1 MQAKAMVV
9 TAPGR
14 IEARAFAVSAPGP
27 GEVLVRTRATSVCA
41 TDVKVFHGQVGRARF
56 PLIMG
61 HEFVGEVIAV
71 GREAARRFGLHEGDR
86 VTPEPYIPCGR
97 CAWCRTEH
105 HYHNC
110 PDVRLYGIS
119 MPCDRPPHFF
129 GGYAEIVTLVDGSLL
144 HRVAPETPDLAACL
158 SSVVGNAFR
167 WVKTLG
173 QMGFGERLVISGAG
187 SQRLC
192 TLAAALACGVGPIV
206 LLGLAADE
214 TRFALAREFGAEHIL
229 AVDRDEALEAVPDLL
244 GGPPD
249 VVIETSGAPSA
260 IRAAIRLVRPSGRVV
275 VIGLSGGRETAIA
288 FDELVWRDVSVVCGK
303 GQAGNVGDAV
313 RLIDSRR
320 FAFEKINNTIYR
332 LDDLERALA
341 ATERPPAGFIK
352 AAVVFDA
359 EEAPAQRAVGS

>member
-14 IEARAFAVSAPGP
+14 LESRSFPVGEPAS

-61 HEFVGEVIAV
+61 HEFVGEVVIA
-71 GREAARRFGLHEGDR
+71 GREAAARHGWKEGDR

-119 MPCDRPPHFF
+119 IPCDRPPHLG
-129 GGYAEIVTLVDGSLL
+129 GGYGEYVILVEGSLL
-144 HRVAPETPDLAACL
+144 HRVAPQPPDLAACL
-158 SSVVGNAFR
+158 SSVVGNGFR

-173 QMGFGERLVISGAG
+173 EAGFGTRLVISGAG
-187 SQRLC
+187 AQGLC
-192 TLAAALACGVGPIV
+192 TLAAAIACGVGPIV
-206 LLGLAADE
+206 LLGLSADE
-214 TRFALAREFGAEHIL
+214 SRFALAREFGAEHIV
-229 AVDRDEALEAVPDLL
+229 AVDRTDPLEAVPDLL
-244 GGPPD
+244 RGPPD
-249 VVIETSGAPSA
+249 VVIETSGAP
-260 IRAAIRLVRPSGRVV
+260 AAIRTALALVRPSGRVV
-275 VIGLSGGRETAIA
+275 CIGLSGGRETPVA
-288 FDELVWRDVSVVCGK
+288 FDDLVWRDVRVVCGK
-303 GQAGNVGDAV
+303 GQAGNVADAV

-320 FAFEKINNTIYR
+320 FSFEKINNTIFR
-332 LDDLERALA
+332 LDDLDKALA
-341 ATERPPAGFIK
+341 ATEHPPAGFIK
-352 AAVVFDA
+352 AAVVFEA
-359 EEAPAQRAVGS
+359 ETPTAQRGSRR